1 MESTFRCR
9 LLVLEAGNNGVQ
21 NAAAGCSN
29 ARKAIILHPRDE
41 LVPSSVFVNRSKEIV
56 RKAQRQ

>member
-1 MESTFRCR
+1 M
-9 LLVLEAGNNGVQ
+9 LEAGNNGVQ

-29 ARKAIILHPRDE
+29 ARKAVILHPRDE